1 MFGKSF
7 EPLSQ
12 SERIKNKR
20 NKAIFKSVQ
29 SSNDINLDKNG
40 NIKNVKSYESF
51 QNTVNGFYECKKENA
66 SLNQDCFN
74 VFLDGNDDKFSV
86 ATFEDIKS
94 NYVNFQEY
102 DDDNSNESNGRKY
115 VRAND
120 DGTNTFLDASVIDP
134 LTSEITNGINTA
146 ANITYPFNK
155 QGLCSNYVIQD
166 ISFFDPSGNNSST
179 MAKDIKKYF
188 PLTKIT

>member
-1 MFGKSF
+1 MNSMFGKSF

-66 SLNQDCFN
+66 ALNQDCFN

-166 ISFFDPSGNNSST
+166 ISFFDPSGNNSSHFFI
-179 MAKDIKKYF
+179 MV
-188 PLTKIT
+188 

>member
-66 SLNQDCFN
+66 ALNQDCFN

-102 DDDNSNESNGRKY
+102 DDDNSNESNGRKF

-120 DGTNTFLDASVIDP
+120 DGTNTFLDASVLDP
-134 LTSEITNGINTA
+134 RTSQITSGINTA